1 MSLLPLV
8 SVELVI
14 GEAEEATA
22 FEAGADVALNPG
34 AFLWRQEKLPVKMN
48 PDMDEDPGRFVE
60 RLGVDAVLVGVTH
73 ELKLLWLSKD
83 SQ

>member
-14 GEAEEATA
+14 GEAEESAA
-22 FEAGADVALNPG
+22 FEAGADVALDPG
-34 AFLWRQEKLPVKMN
+34 AFLWRQEKFPVEMN

-60 RLGVDAVLVGVTH
+60 RLGVYAVFVGVAH
-73 ELKLLWLSKD
+73 ELKPKF
-83 SQ
+83 